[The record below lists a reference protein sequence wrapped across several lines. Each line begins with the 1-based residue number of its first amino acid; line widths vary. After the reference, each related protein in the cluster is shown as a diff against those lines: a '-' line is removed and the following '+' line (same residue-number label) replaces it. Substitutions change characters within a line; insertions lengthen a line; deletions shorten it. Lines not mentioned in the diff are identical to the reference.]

1 MAGAVDD
8 STINIVVVIIIIII
22 IIIYYVS
29 YFSLTTMCDSVYD
42 FANRTQRN
50 NGSISQSVLSAFVN
64 IHTLAAF
71 RVTSLPHFR
80 RRF

>member
-42 FANRTQRN
+42 FANRTQLYR
-50 NGSISQSVLSAFVN
+50 SAMAEAFHKAYLALLPIY
-64 IHTLAAF
+64 IH
-71 RVTSLPHFR
+71 
-80 RRF
+80 